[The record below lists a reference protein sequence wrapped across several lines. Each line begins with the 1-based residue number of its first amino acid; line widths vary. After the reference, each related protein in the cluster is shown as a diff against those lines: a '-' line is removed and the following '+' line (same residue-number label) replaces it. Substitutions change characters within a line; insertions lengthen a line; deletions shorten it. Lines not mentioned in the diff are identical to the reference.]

1 MQEKICLIDLECDA
15 GAINKRIDEATEPY
29 IGFIEKGSSY
39 KEDLFDK
46 LVEALEARPDIDIA
60 RAIVRAKKKRL
71 AIERWAHGEQL
82 EVDTSKDYIR
92 AMIFPCGAAF
102 RTSALRAS
110 GVRFNDKLAFCR
122 DELFTLALGMH
133 SPKYLLF
140 AEENYNSPR
149 VFDELSNATPQT
161 EERRWYTDST
171 LPLVAAL
178 EQANPTGEGKP
189 FPKQT
194 QYGLLYLL
202 TKRFAANKGKDLK
215 MVFASKEDTDEYL
228 AGAGEILRHISNEVL
243 FRHSVGTKL
252 ARWSYLYLA
261 QLRDLNQKLEFSV
274 ETGTTK
280 DGKKPQAMLYLE
292 KPADKLP
299 GDRIPLCYFTEQ
311 RLAVNTL
318 HLLGDKE
325 SGMSFEIELDF
336 DYVFPPDTFELYLCN
351 TYDGEEHTVKATRTS
366 MLAGLGAYFDHDV
379 YEMTFYS
386 VTVPLAPKRCDQVI
400 SAYALVD
407 GKRIDVKLG
416 SRGVWQSRLRENS
429 KWSYWSI
436 PGYIVR
442 SMDNCIHV
450 ERAGALRK
458 FAQEKIYQKAL
469 AKKPDTPKGV
479 LELRKEY
486 WRTRKQFKN
495 KKIWTY
501 NDKGYKAGDNAEYAL
516 RYAAKQ
522 DDGIEKV
529 FFIDPTC
536 PDGIRLKNEGFKV
549 MDPKS
554 IEGRLYAL
562 HADVIFMTHVPPYL
576 KLGLNNARMPYFK
589 DLLHAK
595 IVRLYHGFPIT
606 RSPSY
611 TRAGSDCAA
620 VAVGSEYERQ
630 LYTNSE
636 NCYRP
641 DQIIPSGM
649 PRYDDLIDDSKKQ
662 ILFAPTWRPSLTG
675 KTVATGASLHNP
687 AFKDSPYFKL
697 YTQVMNDPRVLEVA
711 RRKGYKIKMFLHPK
725 LSAQTVDFEQNDVV
739 EALSCTQDM
748 DYVTIMR
755 QSDLMITDFSSVQ
768 YDFAYMRKPV
778 LYYHDPA
785 LPYWRVTNFDYEGI
799 GFGEVCRSAES
810 LITTLC
816 DYMESD
822 CALKDMYR
830 KRIEDFFI
838 HSDHNAA
845 KRLYEAA
852 LKL

>member
-1 MQEKICLIDLECDA
+1 MGNVCLIDLGLSASE
-15 GAINKRIDEATEPY
+15 INKRIEEATEPY
-29 IGFIEKGSSY
+29 IGFYEEGSSY

-46 LVEALEARPDIDIA
+46 LAGALESHPDVDVARS
-60 RAIVRAKKKRL
+60 IVRAKKKRL
-71 AIERWAHGEQL
+71 SIERWAHGDL
-82 EVDTSKDYIR
+82 LKVDTSEDYIR
-92 AMIFPCGAAF
+92 AMIFPCGAVF
-102 RTSALRAS
+102 RAETLRVS
-110 GVRFNDKLAFCR
+110 GARFNPELAFCR
-122 DELFTLALGMH
+122 DELFTLTFGMKA
-133 SPKYLLF
+133 PVYLLL

-149 VFDELSNATPQT
+149 VFDETSISVPQT
-161 EERRWYTDST
+161 EERRWYSDST
-171 LPLVAAL
+171 LPMVGAL
-178 EQANPTGEGKP
+178 EQANPDGADAP
-189 FPKQT
+189 LPMQT

-202 TKRFAANKGKDLK
+202 TKRFKANKGKDLK
-215 MVFASKEDTDEYL
+215 MVFASKEDTEEYL
-228 AGAGEILRHISNEVL
+228 KGAGEVLRHISNEVL
-243 FRHSVGTKL
+243 FRHSAGTKL

-261 QLRDLNQKLEFSV
+261 QLRDQNQQIEFSV
-274 ETGTTK
+274 EAVTADEKG
-280 DGKKPQAMLYLE
+280 KPQAKLFLE
-292 KPADKLP
+292 KPVCDLP
-299 GDRIPLCYFTEQ
+299 GKRIPLCYFTEQ

-318 HLLGDKE
+318 HLIGDEKT
-325 SGMSFEIELDF
+325 GMSFELELDF

-351 TYDGEEHTVKATRTS
+351 TYDGEEHAVKATHTS

-379 YEMTFYS
+379 YEMTFYTA
-386 VTVPLAPKRCDQVI
+386 TVPLAKKRCDQVI
-400 SAYALVD
+400 SAYAIVN
-407 GKRIDVKLG
+407 GQRIDVKLG

-429 KWSYWSI
+429 RWGYWSI

-442 SMDNCIHV
+442 SINNRIHV

-458 FAQEKIYQKAL
+458 FAQEKIYQMMLSKN
-469 AKKPDTPKGV
+469 PDTPKGV

-486 WRTRKQFKN
+486 WRTRKQFEGKT
-495 KKIWTY
+495 IWTY

-522 DDGIEKV
+522 NDGIEKV

-536 PDGIRLKNEGFKV
+536 PDGIRLKEEGFKV

-576 KLGLNNARMPYFK
+576 KLGLNNTRMPYFK

-611 TRAGSDCAA
+611 TRAGSDCVA
-620 VAVGSEYERQ
+620 VAVGSEYERE

-641 DQIIPSGM
+641 EQVIASGM
-649 PRYDDLIDDSKKQ
+649 PRYDDLIDDSRKQ

-711 RRKGYKIKMFLHPK
+711 RHKGYKIKMFLHPK

-799 GFGEVCRSAES
+799 GFGEVCRSAEE
-810 LITTLC
+810 LVTTLC
-816 DYMESD
+816 DYMEKD
-822 CALKDMYR
+822 CVLKDMYR
-830 KRIEDFFI
+830 NRIEDFFI